1 MWHIAGP
8 SGSAA
13 LPLAAGAGALAVIVL
28 LIVTIC
34 MYITCKKKKEK
45 KKTVEDMTAVDE
57 NPVYQ
62 QYELVGPNYER
73 QYSTHEVV
81 DNNDY
86 YG

>member
-1 MWHIAGP
+1 MWDIAD
-8 SGSAA
+8 SSDSVV
-13 LPLAAGAGALAVIVL
+13 LPLAAGAGALSVIML
-28 LIVTIC
+28 LIVIIC
-34 MYITCKKKKEK
+34 IYIACKKKENR
-45 KKTVEDMTAVDE
+45 KTNEDMAVDE

>member
-1 MWHIAGP
+1 MWDIAD
-8 SGSAA
+8 SSNSAV
-13 LPLAAGAGALAVIVL
+13 LPLAAGAGALSVILL
-28 LIVTIC
+28 LIVIIC
-34 MYITCKKKKEK
+34 IYITCKKKKEN
-45 KKTVEDMTAVDE
+45 KKTDEDMAVDE

-86 YG
+86 YA

>member
-1 MWHIAGP
+1 MLEHYFVD
-8 SGSAA
+8 SSQNVV
-13 LPLAAGAGALAVIVL
+13 LPLAAGAGVLSIILLFIVA
-28 LIVTIC
+28 IC
-34 MYITCKKKKEK
+34 IFYMKKKEK
-45 KKTVEDMTAVDE
+45 KNTDEDMAVDE

-86 YG
+86 YA

>member
-1 MWHIAGP
+1 MI
-8 SGSAA
+8 
-13 LPLAAGAGALAVIVL
+13 LL
-28 LIVTIC
+28 LIVIIC
-34 MYITCKKKKEK
+34 IYITYKKKKEN
-45 KKTVEDMTAVDE
+45 KKTVEDMAVDE

-86 YG
+86 YA

>member
-1 MWHIAGP
+1 MWDIADP
-8 SGSAA
+8 SDRSV
-13 LPLAAGAGALAVIVL
+13 LPLAAGAGALSVILL
-28 LIVTIC
+28 LIVIIC
-34 MYITCKKKKEK
+34 IYINCKKKKENR
-45 KKTVEDMTAVDE
+45 KTVEDMAVDE